1 MKSASLARRTLVAA
15 VAVLAVAGCSQAKG
29 GAGASDGDMVL
40 GKANAPVTV
49 IEYASPS
56 CPACAAFNE
65 SIYPEFKK
73 KYVDTGRVRYVFR
86 EAPIH
91 GAVDVAAFLM
101 ARCVG
106 SNEKYIGVLD
116 QLFRSQRDLASVTQ
130 REWLLNVGRSA
141 GLTED
146 QFQKCVTDETQ
157 LKALNARWEK
167 NGRADDI
174 TQTPTIIID
183 GKKVGGG
190 GVPSM
195 EQLDAAIA
203 AAKKK

>member
-1 MKSASLARRTLVAA
+1 MKSVSLARRTFLAAAA
-15 VAVLAVAGCSQAKG
+15 VMALAGCSQGKGAG
-29 GAGASDGDMVL
+29 GADGDVVL

-65 SIYPEFKK
+65 EIYPEFKK
-73 KYVDTGRVRYVFR
+73 KYVDTGQVRYVFR

-106 SNEKYIGVLD
+106 SDEKYIAVLD
-116 QLFRSQRDLASVTQ
+116 QLFRSQRDLASISQ
-130 REWLLNVGRSA
+130 RDWLLNVGRSA

-190 GVPSM
+190 GVPSI